1 VRNKN
6 DPSDKGNNIEDD
18 ERGYSEEI
26 IDEDADERSK
36 TKPRPTTNKYQIVK
50 NNIID
55 FHELLF

>member
-26 IDEDADERSK
+26 IDEDTDERSK
-36 TKPRPTTNKYQIVK
+36 TKPRPTTNKYQTVK
-50 NNIID
+50 KQY
-55 FHELLF
+55 H